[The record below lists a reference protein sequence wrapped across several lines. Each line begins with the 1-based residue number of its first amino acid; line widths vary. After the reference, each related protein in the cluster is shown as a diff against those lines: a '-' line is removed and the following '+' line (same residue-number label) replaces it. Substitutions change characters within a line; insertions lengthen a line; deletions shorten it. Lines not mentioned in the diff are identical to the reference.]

1 MSNNYNT
8 FAFIPARKNPKRI
21 KNKNIYN
28 LNGHPLLAYT
38 VENAIEELYEISSIL
53 DDLDYKRN

>member
-1 MSNNYNT
+1 MSVNYNL
-8 FAFIPARKNPKRI
+8 FAFIPARKNSEKD

-38 VENAIEELYEISSIL
+38 VEDTL
-53 DDLDYKRN
+53 K